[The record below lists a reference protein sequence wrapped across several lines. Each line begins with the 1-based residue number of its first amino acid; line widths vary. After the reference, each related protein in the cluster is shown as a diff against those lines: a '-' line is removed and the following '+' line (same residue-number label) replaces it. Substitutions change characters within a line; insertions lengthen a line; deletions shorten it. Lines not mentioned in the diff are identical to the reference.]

1 MVALL
6 LIRGITDI
14 PFAVTAVNEFL
25 AYRRS
30 GNGLEEDDEI
40 LAVCLKGDLDAG
52 LPIWHLADHEF
63 GRTSVPVPATSGP
76 VPTGAGLG
84 IRESFSLSGIWA
96 FCWVDGPLLRSAR
109 NSAARRD
116 ALLRMLVDAPFPS
129 GSSRER
135 GVVFPVF
142 GADEPAESVEAEV
155 RALNA
160 RYPRLV
166 GASWFRDDKMRGI
179 VTVEP
184 M

>member
-6 LIRGITDI
+6 LIRGMTDI

-84 IRESFSLSGIWA
+84 IRESFSLSGILL
-96 FCWVDGPLLRSAR
+96 DGSRDSTLGESLSAVMER
-109 NSAARRD
+109 VEQWSAPAGAMDD
-116 ALLRMLVDAPFPS
+116 ASVLAL
-129 GSSRER
+129 ER
-135 GVVFPVF
+135 CG
-142 GADEPAESVEAEV
+142 
-155 RALNA
+155 
-160 RYPRLV
+160 
-166 GASWFRDDKMRGI
+166 
-179 VTVEP
+179 
-184 M
+184 